1 MNRYFKYQFVA
12 SRIQEIPIIQ
22 SISVPRLSKFI
33 IVVLKFSSYGFGAQY
48 FINILLVLQLLNN
61 LSPKVA
67 MIIRLLSQ

>member
-1 MNRYFKYQFVA
+1 MNHYFKCQFVA

-48 FINILLVLQLLNN
+48 FINILLVL
-61 LSPKVA
+61 
-67 MIIRLLSQ
+67 